1 MFLAFDIS
9 AFSVLLPLAL
19 ILLLSKLLQLGCK
32 KIKFPQVVGMLAC
45 GIIIGILQYTPLNDI
60 ILNDSARAGLKF
72 LAEIGVILIMFSA
85 GLGTSIKSIKQS
97 GLTSIIVTILGV
109 IVPMTFGIVVCGLF
123 NGWSGSFEA
132 RLPNGVE
139 IVVSRSLSNIFDG
152 VILTATSVSVTVA
165 TLKELG
171 RLKSPIGTAIVS
183 AAILDDIIGV
193 IILSV
198 IISLDGALVS
208 GDSSDVG
215 RQIGIVFGKTALF
228 FVFAIIVGILV
239 RIIFKKLSN
248 RYDHHR
254 RLPIFALAFAFFYA
268 YAAEAWFGIADIT
281 GAFFAGIFL
290 SGTRDTGYIEKRADT
305 TSYLIFTPVFFAK
318 VGLTSIGSFSSIEPS
333 FILFGL
339 LFIVAGIAGKL
350 LGCGFG
356 AKVSKYS
363 FKDSFRCGIGMMVRA
378 EVCLISAQ
386 KGIDAGIISS
396 SIQPFILVLI
406 LLTSFLAP
414 IILKATY
421 KNEVLNDVTE
431 IQSIGN

>member
-1 MFLAFDIS
+1 MEAINFYQILF
-9 AFSVLLPLAL
+9 PLAL
-19 ILLLSKLLQLGCK
+19 ILVLSKLLSIGCR
-32 KIKFPQVVGMLAC
+32 KIGLPQVIGLLAT
-45 GIIIGILQYTPLNDI
+45 GIILGLITLIPSQNLITDDSTEGI
-60 ILNDSARAGLKF
+60 AF
-72 LAEIGVILIMFSA
+72 LAEIGVVLIMFSA
-85 GLGTSIKSIKQS
+85 GLETDIKQVKETGVAS
-97 GLTSIIVTILGV
+97 LIITSLGV
-109 IVPMTFGIVVCGLF
+109 IVPLGLGF
-123 NGWSGSFEA
+123 LVSLV
-132 RLPNGVE
+132 LPGDL
-139 IVVSRSLSNIFDG
+139 IDTKILFRNIFYG

-165 TLKELG
+165 ALKELG

-208 GDSSDVG
+208 GNSSDVG
-215 RQIGIVFGKTALF
+215 MQIGIVFGKTALF
-228 FVFAIIVGILV
+228 FIFAIAFGILV
-239 RIIFKKLSN
+239 RMIFKKLSN
-248 RYDHHR
+248 KYDHHR

-339 LFIVAGIAGKL
+339 LFILAGIVGKL
-350 LGCGFG
+350 FGCGLG
-356 AKVSKYS
+356 AKISKYS
-363 FKDSFRCGIGMMVRA
+363 FKDSLRCGLGMMVRA

-386 KGIDAGIISS
+386 KGIDAGIISG

-406 LLTSFLAP
+406 LLTSFLTP
-414 IILKATY
+414 ILLKATY
-421 KNEVLNDVTE
+421 KNEVHQDVSEMVET
-431 IQSIGN
+431 IGN

>member
-1 MFLAFDIS
+1 MENINFYQILF
-9 AFSVLLPLAL
+9 PLAL
-19 ILLLSKLLQLGCK
+19 ILVLSKLLSIGCR
-32 KIKFPQVVGMLAC
+32 KIGLPQVIGLLAT
-45 GIIIGILQYTPLNDI
+45 GILLGLITLIPNQPLITDDATKGI
-60 ILNDSARAGLKF
+60 AF
-72 LAEIGVILIMFSA
+72 LAEIGVVLIMFSA
-85 GLGTSIKSIKQS
+85 GLETDIKQVKETGVAS
-97 GLTSIIVTILGV
+97 LIITALGV
-109 IVPMTFGIVVCGLF
+109 IVPLGLGF
-123 NGWSGSFEA
+123 LVA
-132 RLPNGVE
+132 LVLPG
-139 IVVSRSLSNIFDG
+139 SLSEPKILFRNLFYG

-165 TLKELG
+165 ALKELG

-208 GDSSDVG
+208 GNSSDVG
-215 RQIGIVFGKTALF
+215 KQIGIVFGKTALF

-239 RIIFKKLSN
+239 RMIFKKLSN
-248 RYDHHR
+248 KYDHHR

-339 LFIVAGIAGKL
+339 LFVLAGIAGKL
-350 LGCGFG
+350 FGCGLG
-356 AKVSKYS
+356 AKISKYS

-406 LLTSFLAP
+406 LLTSFLTP

-421 KNEVLNDVTE
+421 KNEVHEDVSEMVTT
-431 IQSIGN
+431 IGN